1 MKYYRLVTALPPL
14 PEGFGPP
21 PAPLPE
27 IVQDIL
33 DEVDG
38 ADAELVQALL
48 WFIDTANAESIL
60 LGRSHFDPRG
70 TCTREQWDARQDL
83 PVFLDEILRSEE
95 SLQPAQQV
103 ARLWNAYFA
112 QLAAIA
118 EKHGNHFL
126 SCFVEVE
133 TGLRNAVARLRA
145 EQMSIDPDLAMVAG
159 GEGAAQYQAA
169 ALRAAEAPDPQARER
184 VLDRERLAFYQE
196 IEGIDPFSI
205 DAVLAYLASALVL
218 DAWRVTEETDP
229 ETMLEVFA

>member
-1 MKYYRLVTALPPL
+1 MKYYRLVTALPQL
-14 PEGFGPP
+14 PDGFGPL
-21 PAPLPE
+21 AVPLPE
-27 IVQDIL
+27 IVTEVL

-38 ADAELVQALL
+38 SDAELVRALL
-48 WFIDTANAESIL
+48 WFIDTANAENIL

-70 TCTREQWDARQDL
+70 TCTREQWETRQDL
-83 PVFLDEILRSEE
+83 PSFLDEILRSEE

-103 ARLWNAYFA
+103 ARLWNAYFS

-118 EKHGNHFL
+118 EKHQNSFL
-126 SCFVEVE
+126 SQFVEVE

-159 GEGAAQYQAA
+159 GEGALQYQAL
-169 ALRAAEAPDPQARER
+169 ALRAAESADPEARER
-184 VLDRERLAFYQE
+184 VLDRERLAIYQE

-205 DAVLAYLASALVL
+205 DAVLAYIACALVL
-218 DAWRVTEETDP
+218 DSWRAAEETDP